1 MCLKGAVFLQFR
13 SKAWFRA
20 RIRKENTVLKTKHE
34 ILTALAHSGE
44 EKILLASLLDKEQ
57 TCETRGYATSTRFLS
72 MSERA
77 LCTEAV
83 HQAGATGHALFWG
96 GYEDAERGIYLFYP
110 DYMDEES
117 ARLSAPLALLRAHKS
132 RSDTLTHR
140 DYLGALMG
148 LQIDRSVVGDILVH
162 DEGADI
168 IVLEDVAEFI
178 LMNFGKAG
186 RKNLSLTREELSDLR
201 QAVTEEKRGTGSV
214 ASPRLDSIASLIF
227 GLPRKDAQARIEKGL
242 VFVNNVPC
250 LKPERQIAEG
260 DRITGSRDWGVRGS
274 RASAGPAG
282 RAEYF
287 WILFGTCNLVRNL

>member
-1 MCLKGAVFLQFR
+1 M
-13 SKAWFRA
+13 
-20 RIRKENTVLKTKHE
+20 KTKHE

-201 QAVTEEKRGTGSV
+201 QAVTEEKRGT

-242 VFVNNVPC
+242 VFVNNAPC

-260 DRITGSRDWGVRGS
+260 DRITVRGL
-274 RASAGPAG
+274 G
-282 RAEYF
+282 RARVES
-287 WILFGTCNLVRNL
+287 FGGTSRKGRIFLDFVRNM

>member
-1 MCLKGAVFLQFR
+1 M
-13 SKAWFRA
+13 
-20 RIRKENTVLKTKHE
+20 KTKHE

-201 QAVTEEKRGTGSV
+201 QAVTEEKRGTGST
-214 ASPRLDSIASLIF
+214 ASPPSFSVCRGRTRRRASKRDSCSSTTRPASSRSARS
-227 GLPRKDAQARIEKGL
+227 PRATA
-242 VFVNNVPC
+242 
-250 LKPERQIAEG
+250 
-260 DRITGSRDWGVRGS
+260 SRCADWGARGS

>member
-1 MCLKGAVFLQFR
+1 M
-13 SKAWFRA
+13 
-20 RIRKENTVLKTKHE
+20 KTKHE

-96 GYEDAERGIYLFYP
+96 GYENAERGIYLFYP

-214 ASPRLDSIASLIF
+214 ASHRLDSIASLIF

-242 VFVNNVPC
+242 VFVNNAPC

-260 DRITGSRDWGVRGS
+260 DRITVRGL
-274 RASAGPAG
+274 G
-282 RAEYF
+282 RARVES
-287 WILFGTCNLVRNL
+287 FGGNSRKGRIFLDFVRNM

>member
-1 MCLKGAVFLQFR
+1 M
-13 SKAWFRA
+13 
-20 RIRKENTVLKTKHE
+20 KTKHE

-148 LQIDRSVVGDILVH
+148 LQIDRSVVGDIL
-162 DEGADI
+162 
-168 IVLEDVAEFI
+168 EDVAEFI

-214 ASPRLDSIASLIF
+214 ASPRLDSVASLIF

-242 VFVNNVPC
+242 VFVNNAPC

-260 DRITGSRDWGVRGS
+260 DRITVRGL
-274 RASAGPAG
+274 G
-282 RAEYF
+282 RARVES
-287 WILFGTCNLVRNL
+287 FGGTSRKGRIFLDFVRNM

>member
-1 MCLKGAVFLQFR
+1 M
-13 SKAWFRA
+13 
-20 RIRKENTVLKTKHE
+20 KTKHE

-117 ARLSAPLALLRAHKS
+117 ARLSAPLVLLRAHKS

-186 RKNLSLTREELSDLR
+186 RKNLSLTRE
-201 QAVTEEKRGTGSV
+201 VTEEKRGTGSV

-242 VFVNNVPC
+242 VFVNNAPC

-260 DRITGSRDWGVRGS
+260 DRITVRGL
-274 RASAGPAG
+274 G
-282 RAEYF
+282 RARVES
-287 WILFGTCNLVRNL
+287 FGGTSRKGRIFFDFVRNM

>member
-1 MCLKGAVFLQFR
+1 M
-13 SKAWFRA
+13 
-20 RIRKENTVLKTKHE
+20 
-34 ILTALAHSGE
+34 
-44 EKILLASLLDKEQ
+44 
-57 TCETRGYATSTRFLS
+57 
-72 MSERA
+72 
-77 LCTEAV
+77 

-201 QAVTEEKRGTGSV
+201 QAVTEEKRGT
-214 ASPRLDSIASLIF
+214 ARSPRPASTALPPSFSVCRERTRRRASKRDSCSSTT
-227 GLPRKDAQARIEKGL
+227 R
-242 VFVNNVPC
+242 PC
-250 LKPERQIAEG
+250 LKP
-260 DRITGSRDWGVRGS
+260 GSARSPRATAS
-274 RASAGPAG
+274 RCAD
-282 RAEYF
+282 
-287 WILFGTCNLVRNL
+287 